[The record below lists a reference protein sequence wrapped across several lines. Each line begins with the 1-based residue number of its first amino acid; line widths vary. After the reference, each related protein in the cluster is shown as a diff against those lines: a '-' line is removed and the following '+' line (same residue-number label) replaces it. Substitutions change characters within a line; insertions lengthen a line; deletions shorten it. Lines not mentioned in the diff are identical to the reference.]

1 MGDRIAAFDWSGSLG
16 PIEAWP
22 QSLKTIVAFVV
33 HSPVPIVMLW
43 GEDGIMLYNDGY
55 SVFAGDRHP
64 VLLGSKVREGWGE
77 VADFNDNV
85 MKVGLAGGTLAYR
98 DFVLTLNRTGEFE
111 DVYLDLDYSPIY
123 DDDGVPAGVLAIVI
137 EISDRVR
144 AERQLLADGD
154 RLRFLDALSRATE
167 ASRDADEI
175 LTVTTRMTGE
185 HLGVSICA
193 YADMDADER
202 GFTVR
207 GGWSAPG
214 VRNAVGH
221 HRLTDFGQL
230 AVSTLGEG
238 RPQIINDSR
247 AELPPADAAT
257 YLALN
262 IEATVCMPLVK
273 EGRLIALMAIHRD
286 KPHHWTEAEIA
297 LIHEVAERSW
307 AHVERVGAEA
317 ELRETAERL
326 HFLNETLEARVAERA
341 AQLQQSEA
349 TVRTVFETSFM
360 AQGLLTPEGQV
371 LYANTTALSAIG
383 ATLNDV
389 AGRDY
394 WDTPWFATTPGMADR
409 VRETV
414 ASVAA
419 GESIQ
424 FTMPLHL
431 PTGERVYEFS
441 MRPAF
446 DPNGRIVALVPE
458 ASEVTARV
466 RAEDALRQAQKMEA
480 VGQLTGGLAHDF
492 NNLLAAISGNLEL
505 LEKRIDQGRV
515 AGLQRYIDNAQ
526 GGARRAAALTQRLLA
541 FSRRQT
547 LDPKPTDVNR
557 LILGMEDLTR
567 RSIGPLNELEIVGA
581 AGLWT
586 TRIDAPQLENALLN
600 LCINARDAMAPN
612 GGRITIETANK
623 WLDDRASMERDM
635 APGQYISICVS
646 DTGTGMDAETIAR
659 AFDPFFTTK
668 PLGEGTGLGLSMVY
682 GFARQS
688 GGQVRIYSEV
698 GRGTTMCIYLPRHH
712 GTAEEE
718 ALAHS
723 GETDHG
729 DGERVLVIDDEPAI
743 RALVVEVLEDAGYIA
758 IEAPDGPSG
767 LQILS
772 TDQRIDLLIT
782 DVGLP
787 GGMNGRQV
795 ADAAR
800 VYRPNL
806 RVLFITGFAE
816 NAAVGNG
823 LLAPG
828 MEVITKP
835 FAMKAISTKIRDL
848 MDR

>member
-1 MGDRIAAFDWSGSLG
+1 MGDRIAAFDWSASLG

-22 QSLKTIVAFVV
+22 QSLRTIVAFVV

-43 GEDGIMLYNDGY
+43 GDDGIMLYNDGY

-64 VLLGSKVREGWGE
+64 VLLGSKVREGWDE

-98 DFVLTLNRTGEFE
+98 DFILTLNRTGEFE

-123 DDDGVPAGVLAIVI
+123 DDEGVPAGVLAIVI
-137 EISDRVR
+137 EITDKVK
-144 AERQLLADGD
+144 AERQLLADGN
-154 RLRFLDALSRATE
+154 RLRFLDALNSAT
-167 ASRDADEI
+167 AISRDADEI
-175 LTVTTRMTGE
+175 LDITTRMTGQ
-185 HLGVSICA
+185 HMGVSICS
-193 YADMDADER
+193 YADMDADEL
-202 GFTVR
+202 GFRVR
-207 GGWSAPG
+207 GGWAAPG
-214 VRNAVGH
+214 SGSAIGH
-221 HRLTDFGQL
+221 HVLADFGKE
-230 AVSTLGEG
+230 AVTELSAG
-238 RPQIINDSR
+238 RPQIVNDR
-247 AELPPADAAT
+247 TELGPRSAAT
-257 YLALN
+257 YEALGIN
-262 IEATVCMPLVK
+262 ATLCVPLVK
-273 EGRLIALMAIHRD
+273 EGRLIALMAVHRAQAHPWSD
-286 KPHHWTEAEIA
+286 AELA
-297 LIHEVAERSW
+297 LIREVAERSW
-307 AHVERVGAEA
+307 AHIERVGAEA
-317 ELRETAERL
+317 ELRETAESLR
-326 HFLNETLEARVAERA
+326 HLNETLEARVAERA

-349 TVRTVFETSFM
+349 TVRTVFENSFM
-360 AQGLLTPEGQV
+360 AQGLLTPEGQI
-371 LYANTTALSAIG
+371 LYLNATALSAID
-383 ATLNDV
+383 AKLDDV

-394 WDTPWFATTPGMADR
+394 WDTPWYSGTPEMMDK
-409 VRETV
+409 VRDAV
-414 ASVAA
+414 ARVAA
-419 GESIQ
+419 GESVQ

-431 PTGERVYEFS
+431 PGGERVYEFS

-446 DPNGRIVALVPE
+446 DPAGRIVALVPE
-458 ASEVTARV
+458 AVEVTARV

-557 LILGMEDLTR
+557 LILGMEDLVH

-646 DTGTGMDAETIAR
+646 DTGTGMDGETMAR

-698 GRGTTMCIYLPRHH
+698 GRGTNMCIYLPRHH

-718 ALAHS
+718 ALAH
-723 GETDHG
+723 GHETDHG

-743 RALVVEVLEDAGYIA
+743 RALVVEVLEDAGYVA
-758 IEAPDGPSG
+758 IEAPDGASG

-800 VYRPNL
+800 VYRSAL
-806 RVLFITGFAE
+806 KVLFITGFAE

-835 FAMKAISTKIRDL
+835 FAMNALSNKIRDL
-848 MDR
+848 MER